1 MISDDANASPLQPDG
16 LADSTESTTDRGE
29 DLASTGSMR
38 LTTEDEAND
47 STVKPGSESQILPQ
61 PSPKV
66 CGVCG
71 QAHWDLYAHLP
82 IETDAYLAAVADL
95 NRRSRSDQRKPS
107 KPTTPTTPPDGRN
120 LSKPS
125 STESHLPEDLP
136 QNASGHQGAE
146 SLEGDD
152 VIAITSSRN
161 PQAIVPPE
169 ESDASLDLPQMAAEP
184 GLDESGTPLNLAD
197 FPHGTAWRCCS
208 CEALSLVWPPNSG
221 PIAEVIEQPTRRRSS
236 AEFRD
241 SIKAQV
247 ECCLRA
253 KATGSR
259 SPLTLKRL
267 RVLDLNLGRGSRADR
282 NLALLHELGLA
293 KHQIFGIGDD
303 ASTIDSLNFSG
314 YQTYY
319 GTIDRILDELPDNY
333 FDLVLGFNIVEYL
346 PNPSA
351 TIQRLT
357 AKLHPGARI
366 VLELS
371 NPEIWQARLF
381 RHGYWAS
388 YQRDRHILLGEKAIR
403 VLGQRCNLAIEA
415 LKSYSEPQAWE
426 TSAAAWTRRKRH
438 PLRSAMRNGWVRGT
452 LVGLD
457 RLRAV
462 LGMASSRYG
471 VVLVLNESHPP
482 IDLDAI
488 EIEDAI

>member
-16 LADSTESTTDRGE
+16 LADSTESMTDRGE

-47 STVKPGSESQILPQ
+47 STVKTGSESQILPQ

-95 NRRSRSDQRKPS
+95 NRRSRSDNRKPS
-107 KPTTPTTPPDGRN
+107 TPATPPDGRN

-125 STESHLPEDLP
+125 LTESHLPEDLP
-136 QNASGHQGAE
+136 HNASDRQGSE
-146 SLEGDD
+146 SLDGDD
-152 VIAITSSRN
+152 VIAITSSSN
-161 PQAIVPPE
+161 PQAIAPQE
-169 ESDASLDLPQMAAEP
+169 ESDESLGLPKTKAEQ
-184 GLDESGTPLNLAD
+184 GLDESGIQLNLAD
-197 FPHGTAWRCCS
+197 FPHGTAWRCCD
-208 CEALSLVWPPNSG
+208 CEALSLVWPPSSE
-221 PIAEVIEQPTRRRSS
+221 PITEIVEQPTRRRSS

-241 SIKAQV
+241 SIKTQV
-247 ECCLRA
+247 ECCTRA
-253 KATGSR
+253 NKATGSR
-259 SPLTLKRL
+259 SPVTLKRL

-282 NLALLHELGLA
+282 NLMLLHELGLA

-303 ASTIDSLNFSG
+303 ANTIDSLNFAG

-333 FDLVLGFNIVEYL
+333 FHLVLGFNIVEYL

-366 VLELS
+366 LLELS
-371 NPEIWQARLF
+371 NPESWQARLF

-415 LKSYSEPQAWE
+415 LKAYSEPQAW
-426 TSAAAWTRRKRH
+426 KPP
-438 PLRSAMRNGWVRGT
+438 PLP
-452 LVGLD
+452 GLD
-457 RLRAV
+457 VSVILC
-462 LGMASSRYG
+462 G
-471 VVLVLNESHPP
+471 V
-482 IDLDAI
+482 
-488 EIEDAI
+488 